1 MSYISQGGLVT
12 MSLTRL
18 AARIAGCLAV
28 FVVVIAAYNFAA
40 YLLVQK
46 VISQTKTASP
56 LPITK
61 LEINFDGSALEG
73 LHDGYYNYQPERERP
88 GHRFGDR

>member
-1 MSYISQGGLVT
+1 

-18 AARIAGCLAV
+18 AARIVGCLVV

-40 YLLVQK
+40 YVLVQK
-46 VISQTKTASP
+46 VISQTKNAP
-56 LPITK
+56 QFPITR
-61 LEINFDGSALEG
+61 LEPNFDGRALEG
-73 LHDGYYNYQPERERP
+73 LQNGFYNYQPERERP